1 MESKITNI
9 FKFYSKLFIK
19 LSQLNVSSFLWLIK
33 TKTVIT
39 KVCGGQTEC
48 HLMNVEPVKSVIEP
62 GDLSS
67 HGDTAG
73 AGLLEV
79 DGAGHLGGAL
89 QHADCLDHRDKL
101 GFCLEMWD

>member
-39 KVCGGQTEC
+39 KVWGTNRMSPDECGTRGV
-48 HLMNVEPVKSVIEP
+48 H
-62 GDLSS
+62 
-67 HGDTAG
+67 H
-73 AGLLEV
+73 
-79 DGAGHLGGAL
+79 
-89 QHADCLDHRDKL
+89 
-101 GFCLEMWD
+101 